1 MKKFIFNIINN
12 TIKIADNKK
21 SLSFLAIFSFFE
33 SIIIPIPPDIFLVPI
48 ALTKR
53 YKWFFLGYFYNRVFS
68 KAFRLYNR
76 NLFWDLSW
84 I

>member
-1 MKKFIFNIINN
+1 MKKFFNIINN

-53 YKWFFLGYFYNRVFS
+53 YKWFFFRRFYNRVS
-68 KAFRLYNR
+68 
-76 NLFWDLSW
+76 LF
-84 I
+84 